1 MNVDTNSAISVD
13 CAVFGFDGQSLKV
26 LLIRRRYVSEGVN
39 PDDLKLPGAMIME
52 NETLPDAAS
61 RVLKESA
68 GLSGINL
75 KQTEIYSNP
84 ARTSAQELEWICEF
98 HGIRTSRV
106 ITVGYYA
113 LVKLTRG
120 IVAYTSRK
128 GAHWV
133 DIDKVRNLIM
143 DHMEIL
149 GDALSILQKEFSHTP
164 VAFDLLPKKF
174 TIRQMQNLFET
185 IFGVVIDNRN
195 FRKKI
200 LTSGLLIATG
210 ELEKNVAHKPAM
222 YYMFNKKAYNK
233 EMKAKFKLSFL
244 DNMSY

>member
-61 RVLKESA
+61 RVLKEST

-98 HGIRTSRV
+98 QDQSRDN
-106 ITVGYYA
+106 GWLLCA
-113 LVKLTRG
+113 CK
-120 IVAYTSRK
+120 A
-128 GAHWV
+128 
-133 DIDKVRNLIM
+133 DPRNRCVHFAQGCPM
-143 DHMEIL
+143 
-149 GDALSILQKEFSHTP
+149 G
-164 VAFDLLPKKF
+164 
-174 TIRQMQNLFET
+174 
-185 IFGVVIDNRN
+185 
-195 FRKKI
+195 
-200 LTSGLLIATG
+200 
-210 ELEKNVAHKPAM
+210 
-222 YYMFNKKAYNK
+222 
-233 EMKAKFKLSFL
+233 
-244 DNMSY
+244 